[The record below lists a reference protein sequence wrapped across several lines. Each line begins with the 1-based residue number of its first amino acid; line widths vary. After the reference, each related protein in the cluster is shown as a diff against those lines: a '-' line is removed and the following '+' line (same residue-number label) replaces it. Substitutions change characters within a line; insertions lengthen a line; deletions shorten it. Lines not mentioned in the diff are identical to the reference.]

1 MTTAHALEQLYA
13 QRADELLA
21 FFLRRTADPQIAAD
35 LWAETFAQTVA
46 GHPRRQPLTGDPER
60 DTALLFAI
68 AHANSP
74 ATTAGGTPSAR
85 NGSVGAG
92 APRFGADP
100 AAVLEDGFNLAEL
113 RAAVRV
119 AVDQIPGSL
128 RDAVQLRVVEQHP
141 YPEVAA
147 RLQITEQAARARV
160 SRGLRALAHLLP
172 HPSIAGAPA
181 DASQGAVM
189 TVDPSARDHYEQ
201 PAMTSV
207 TGLWR
212 PPLAASD
219 DPCPRRAVGL
229 GLATAVAAAAIVAI
243 GCRARQGPAPLVAA
257 PPTPSLP

>member
-46 GHPRRQPLTGDPER
+46 GHRLRKPLSGDPER

-68 AHANSP
+68 AQRQL
-74 ATTAGGTPSAR
+74 AR
-85 NGSVGAG
+85 YYRRGFAERRAMDRLGLER
-92 APRFGADP
+92 PEFGADP
-100 AAVLEDGFNLAEL
+100 AAVLEDGFTLAEL

-128 RDAVQLRVVEQHP
+128 RDAVQLRVIEQHP

-172 HPSIAGAPA
+172 HPSIAGAP
-181 DASQGAVM
+181 QL
-189 TVDPSARDHYEQ
+189 
-201 PAMTSV
+201 PAKEKS
-207 TGLWR
+207 
-212 PPLAASD
+212 
-219 DPCPRRAVGL
+219 
-229 GLATAVAAAAIVAI
+229 
-243 GCRARQGPAPLVAA
+243 
-257 PPTPSLP
+257 